1 MGLEE
6 ILSVVGCLG
15 IEKAVMLWDNVVAQ
29 LSLRA
34 SEEGMSGLTETA
46 EAYVATL
53 PADEGGTGDLVG
65 FLDDAGIE
73 DDQDGVSAD
82 WETCVVAR

>member
-1 MGLEE
+1 MKNAE
-6 ILSVVGCLG
+6 
-15 IEKAVMLWDNVVAQ
+15 MLWDNVVAQ

-53 PADEGGTGDLVG
+53 PVDEGGTGDLVG

-73 DDQDGVSAD
+73 DGQDGVSAD